1 MEVEGRFVGREQ
13 MQGGRGV
20 DAVPVVLIVEDDEAM
35 RQMYALGLGAQGY
48 AVEMAATAA
57 QAASKARE
65 LLPAVI
71 LLDVGLPDGSGL
83 DVLERLREDP
93 LTASLRVVMFT
104 NYNEPGMVD
113 RSARAGA
120 ADFLVKV
127 ETTPA
132 RVAEVVSDLLGKAA
146 GAV

>member
-1 MEVEGRFVGREQ
+1 M
-13 MQGGRGV
+13 
-20 DAVPVVLIVEDDEAM
+20 DAIPVVLIVEDDEAM

-48 AVEMAATAA
+48 AVELAATAA
-57 QAASKARE
+57 QAAAKARE
-65 LLPAVI
+65 LLPAVT

-93 LTASLRVVMFT
+93 ITASLPVVIFT
-104 NYNEPGMVD
+104 NLDDPGMVA
-113 RSARAGA
+113 RSVKAGA

-132 RVAEVVSDLLGKAA
+132 MVAEVVSNVLARAA

>member
-1 MEVEGRFVGREQ
+1 
-13 MQGGRGV
+13 V

-48 AVEMAATAA
+48 AVEMASTAEQAT
-57 QAASKARE
+57 SKARE
-65 LLPAVI
+65 LLPAVT

-83 DVLERLREDP
+83 DVLERLRDDP
-93 LTASLRVVMFT
+93 LTASLRVVIFT

-113 RSARAGA
+113 RSVRAGA
-120 ADFLVKV
+120 DDFLVKV

-132 RVAEVVSDLLGKAA
+132 RVAEVVSNLLAKAA
-146 GAV
+146 GAL

>member
-1 MEVEGRFVGREQ
+1 
-13 MQGGRGV
+13 V
-20 DAVPVVLIVEDDEAM
+20 DAVPIVLIVEDDEAM

-57 QAASKARE
+57 QATSKARE
-65 LLPAVI
+65 LLPAVT

-83 DVLERLREDP
+83 DVLERLRQDP
-93 LTASLRVVMFT
+93 LTASLRIVIFT
-104 NYNEPGMVD
+104 NYNEPDMVD

-120 ADFLVKV
+120 AHFLVKV

-132 RVAEVVSDLLGKAA
+132 RVVEVVSDLLAK
-146 GAV
+146 GARAS